1 VRAGDVATHL
11 AWAAQGRP
19 DRVRRYGSAVAV
31 AAPGLSGR
39 DRIAVS
45 GDADDA
51 ARLVRDLLAELG
63 PGFRPF
69 GDADLIATLARRV
82 PGLAPGEPFY
92 WMETAAPGR
101 PPRTATASP
110 GGASG
115 VFGVRWL
122 DAAEERMSEP
132 LFERWFARSHARP
145 GRSGVSRWAGVH
157 GGNGLLAVAADA
169 WSAAG
174 CGFVAGVVTAPE
186 ARGRGLGTAV
196 CRFVVDALV
205 REHGRAA
212 LMVDAGNTPA
222 VAAYERIG
230 MTKRLFD
237 AAAVGA

>member
-1 VRAGDVATHL
+1 VAGRAGDIATHL
-11 AWAAQGRP
+11 VWAAQGRP
-19 DRVRRYGSAVAV
+19 DRVRRHGSALAV

-39 DRIAVS
+39 DRIAVF

-51 ARLVRDLLAELG
+51 VRLVSDLVAELG

-69 GDADLIATLARRV
+69 GDADLIAALARRI
-82 PGLAPGEPFY
+82 PGLAPVEPFY
-92 WMETAAPGR
+92 WMETAAPG
-101 PPRTATASP
+101 
-110 GGASG
+110 GASG
-115 VFGVRWL
+115 VSGVRWL

-132 LFERWFARSHARP
+132 LFERWFPRSHARP
-145 GRSGVSRWAGVH
+145 GRPGVSRWAGVH
-157 GGNGLLAVAADA
+157 GGSGLLAVAADA

-222 VAAYERIG
+222 VAAYQRIG

-237 AAAVGA
+237 AAAVVA